1 MKSRQEMFLCEE
13 SEEEKK
19 MLRKTLDSRGVM
31 DVNHTKSRVCSG
43 TNALHS
49 RPGSVWKVENLIT
62 YIFNLLSSFFSYNE
76 NLCKFTQMHSLHAY
90 RGSAYTR
97 MGEWR
102 AQEKHRQYTRDRGK
116 RSEHLLDLSICIHFS
131 SIILCKSFFGCASYI
146 SIRLIWKWADKRE
159 IRDSCDGYTG
169 SSSIPLDSRVGQDYA
184 TWKLHKITN
193 ENFSW
198 WKYVCHNEN
207 EIGYKFKQLV
217 GTIKYN
223 WKILGRFL
231 GNHSFD

>member
-1 MKSRQEMFLCEE
+1 MKTCANSHKCIVSTHTEAPHTHGWASGEH
-13 SEEEKK
+13 KK
-19 MLRKTLDSRGVM
+19 NTDSIHEIG
-31 DVNHTKSRVCSG
+31 
-43 TNALHS
+43 
-49 RPGSVWKVENLIT
+49 
-62 YIFNLLSSFFSYNE
+62 
-76 NLCKFTQMHSLHAY
+76 
-90 RGSAYTR
+90 
-97 MGEWR
+97 GE
-102 AQEKHRQYTRDRGK
+102 